1 MPFNSVGFLFVLLP
15 VSLALYHLLIARFDR
30 LRQPFLVAVTLIFYA
45 IGGSQYLLLLI
56 ASVTFNY
63 LIARLIAGAV
73 PGSRRAGMVLAS
85 GVIAN
90 LALLFYFKYMNFF
103 IGNAN
108 AFLGTDMVLRTIILP
123 LGISFFTFQQI
134 GFLIDLSRG
143 RFQLGRAID
152 YASFVLFFP
161 QLLSGPIVK
170 YDELTPQLR
179 ARLPRGTASANILVG
194 LTIFA
199 IGLAKKT
206 VIADSIGG
214 LAAPV
219 FDAAAAGQ
227 TPGMAECW
235 IAAFAYTAQIYFD
248 FSGYSDM
255 AIGVA
260 RMFGIVLPL
269 NFHSPLRSTSI
280 IELWR
285 RWHVTLSRWAQSYI
299 FQPLSMPMA
308 RFAAHH
314 VPGRFAMFLLSF
326 ALPTMLSMVVIGI
339 WHGAGWTFVLFGALQ
354 GIYMAVNEYW
364 RQARRKKRKAS
375 KSAAPFFEAPLS
387 RALTLVA
394 FVVAVV
400 AFRAPDLTTAGI
412 LYASMIGGSE
422 AGAPLVGGTWPAGLA
437 GAVATLALVYAIVY
451 FAPNTQQ
458 FMARWHPVLEWEK
471 WRKVDPPARPVEWKM
486 TAAWAAASALILFVG
501 FVLMMRGT
509 TNFIYFNF

>member
-15 VSLALYHLLIARFDR
+15 ASLALYHLLLARSDR

-56 ASVTFNY
+56 ASVAINY
-63 LIARLIAGAV
+63 LTARLIAAGTFE
-73 PGSRRAGMVLAS
+73 SRQKRIALAAGVGL
-85 GVIAN
+85 N

-108 AFLGTDMVLRTIILP
+108 ALFGTELVLRSIVLP

-134 GFLIDLSRG
+134 GFLVDLSRG
-143 RFQLGRAID
+143 RVALGRAID

-179 ARLPRGTASANILVG
+179 TRPPRGVASANILIG

-206 VIADSIGG
+206 VIADGIGG
-214 LAAPV
+214 LATPV
-219 FDAAAAGQ
+219 FDAAAAGHA
-227 TPGMAECW
+227 TGMAESW

-269 NFHSPLRSTSI
+269 NFHSPLRATSI
-280 IELWR
+280 IDLWR
-285 RWHVTLSRWAQSYI
+285 RWHVTLSRWAQTYI

-308 RFAAHH
+308 RFAAHR
-314 VPGRFAMFLLSF
+314 VPGRFGMFLLSF
-326 ALPTMLSMVVIGI
+326 ALPTMLSMIVIGI

-354 GIYMAVNEYW
+354 GVYMAVNEYW
-364 RQARRKKRKAS
+364 RQARRKKRKS
-375 KSAAPFFEAPLS
+375 KVPAPRFYEAPLA

-400 AFRAPDLTTAGI
+400 AFRAPDLAA
-412 LYASMIGGSE
+412 ASMLYTSMVGGGDAGGSVLS
-422 AGAPLVGGTWPAGLA
+422 AAWPGGLA
-437 GAVATLALVYAIVY
+437 GAVAALAAVYGIVY
-451 FAPNTQQ
+451 LAPNTQQ
-458 FMARWHPVLEWEK
+458 FMGRWTPVLEWEK
-471 WRKVDPPARPVEWKM
+471 WRKVDPPARPIEWKM
-486 TAAWAAASALILFVG
+486 TAAWVAASALILFVG

>member
-1 MPFNSVGFLFVLLP
+1 MGFLFVLLP
-15 VSLALYHLLIARFDR
+15 ASLALYHLLVARSDR

-56 ASVTFNY
+56 ASVALNY
-63 LIARLIAGAV
+63 MAARLIASGT
-73 PGSRRAGMVLAS
+73 PESRQAKMALATGIS
-85 GVIAN
+85 LN

-108 AFLGTDMVLRTIILP
+108 ALFGTELVLRSVVLP

-134 GFLIDLSRG
+134 GFLVDLSRG
-143 RFQLGRAID
+143 RFALGRAID

-179 ARLPRGTASANILVG
+179 TRPPRGTASANILIG

-199 IGLAKKT
+199 LGLAKKT

-219 FDAAAAGQ
+219 FDAAAVGRS
-227 TPGMAECW
+227 PGMAESW

-269 NFHSPLRSTSI
+269 NFHSPLRATSI
-280 IELWR
+280 IDLWR
-285 RWHVTLSRWAQSYI
+285 RWHVTLSRWAQTYI

-308 RFAAHH
+308 RFAAHRM
-314 VPGRFAMFLLSF
+314 PGRFGMFLMSF
-326 ALPTMLSMVVIGI
+326 ALPTMLSMIVIGI

-354 GIYMAVNEYW
+354 GLYMAVNEYW
-364 RQARRKKRKAS
+364 RQARRKKRKAN
-375 KSAAPFFEAPLS
+375 KSAPRFYEAPLA

-400 AFRAPDLTTAGI
+400 AFRAPDLASASI
-412 LYASMIGGSE
+412 LYASMIGGGD
-422 AGAPLVGGTWPAGLA
+422 AGAPLLSASWPGGLG
-437 GAVATLALVYAIVY
+437 GAVAALAAVYAIVY
-451 FAPNTQQ
+451 LAPNTQQ
-458 FMARWHPVLEWEK
+458 FMARWNPVLEWEK
-471 WRKVDPPARPVEWKM
+471 WRKVDPPARPIEWKM
-486 TAAWAAASALILFVG
+486 TAIWVSASALVLFLG

>member
-1 MPFNSVGFLFVLLP
+1 MPFNSVGFLFIFLP
-15 VSLALYHLLIARFDR
+15 VSLAFYHLLFARSDR
-30 LRQPFLVAVTLIFYA
+30 FRQLFLIVVTLLFYA
-45 IGGSQYLLLLI
+45 VGGAEYLGLLI
-56 ASVTFNY
+56 ASVAVNY
-63 LIARLIAGAV
+63 LAARLIAGGT
-73 PGSRRAGMVLAS
+73 PGSRRAGAALA
-85 GVIAN
+85 GAIGFN
-90 LALLFYFKYMNFF
+90 LSLLFYFKHMDFF

-108 AFLGTDMVLRTIILP
+108 ALFGADLVLPTIVLP

-134 GFLIDLSRG
+134 GFLVDLSRG
-143 RFQLGRAID
+143 RFTLGRAVD

-179 ARLPRGTASANILVG
+179 TRPARSTASANILIG

-214 LAAPV
+214 LGAPV
-219 FDAAAAGQ
+219 FEAAATGQ
-227 TPGMAECW
+227 PAGMAVSW

-260 RMFGIVLPL
+260 RMFGIVLPF
-269 NFHSPLRSTSI
+269 NFHSPLRATSI

-285 RWHVTLSRWAQSYI
+285 RWHVTLSRWVQTYI
-299 FQPLSMPMA
+299 FQPLSMPLA
-308 RFAAHH
+308 RFTAHRM
-314 VPGRFAMFLLSF
+314 PGRLGMFVMSF
-326 ALPTMLSMVVIGI
+326 AVPTTLAMVVIGI

-354 GIYMAVNEYW
+354 GLYIIVNEYW

-375 KSAAPFFEAPLS
+375 KSEPPAYAAPLA

-394 FVVAVV
+394 FVMAQVL
-400 AFRAPDLTTAGI
+400 FRSPDLATAGR
-412 LYASMIGGSE
+412 LYANMIGMGS
-422 AGAPLVGGTWPAGLA
+422 AQGAALLPAWPGGLA
-437 GAVATLALVYAIVY
+437 GAVAALLLVYAIVY
-451 FAPNTQQ
+451 LAPNTQQ
-458 FMARWHPVLEWEK
+458 FMARWNPVLDWEK
-471 WRKVDPPARPVEWKM
+471 WRKVDPPARPIEWKM
-486 TAAWAAASALILFVG
+486 TAAWVAASALILFVG